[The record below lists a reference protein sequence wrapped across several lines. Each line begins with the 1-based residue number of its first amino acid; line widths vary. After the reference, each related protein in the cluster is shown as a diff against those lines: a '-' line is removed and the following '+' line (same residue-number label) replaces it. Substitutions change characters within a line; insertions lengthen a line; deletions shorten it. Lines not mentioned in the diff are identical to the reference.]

1 MEKDKPLRLMAFLGC
16 VITIVSVVL
25 VLVVNLYLE
34 DNSGAIY
41 RSQPLANL
49 IGIALLI
56 LGLILTYVG
65 LK

>member
-1 MEKDKPLRLMAFLGC
+1 MAFLGC